1 VAGRQQL
8 DTLQRALVD
17 RTMVRRLLL
26 PLQLQHIR
34 HVLQSCDRAPTVVL
48 QFVYRYVVPLAECPQ
63 TCVQCAL
70 GAEAATDMRTVL
82 TTACGEEPLPPSPS
96 PARAAPA
103 DGCLT
108 FLYGSETQTFD
119 GVPPAK
125 VQPP

>member
-1 VAGRQQL
+1 MFP
-8 DTLQRALVD
+8 RAATVNPPWYCSVY
-17 RTMVRRLLL
+17 TVMWSRL
-26 PLQLQHIR
+26 PN
-34 HVLQSCDRAPTVVL
+34 V
-48 QFVYRYVVPLAECPQ
+48 PQ